1 MAPRG
6 KFHLNKP
13 GIGRIAKRDR
23 GIKARLHSIAAP
35 AAAKAGGHVED
46 YVTDRSVSAII
57 VGAEDQAANGSATK
71 AAGETGLRLH

>member
-6 KFHLNKP
+6 KFVMNKAA
-13 GIGRIAKRDR
+13 IGRIAKNDR
-23 GIKARLHSIAAP
+23 GIKARLHSLAEP

-46 YVTDRSVSAII
+46 YTTDRAVSAIV
-57 VGAEDQAANGSATK
+57 VGEEDQAADGAATK